1 MGNDL
6 LRIAV
11 VILSTINAV
20 MWEFY
25 TESTIMALVWAALA
39 IAFLVWTLR
48 DIRNR

>member
-11 VILSTINAV
+11 VILSSINAV

-25 TESTIMALVWAALA
+25 TESTFMAVVWAAIA
-39 IAFLVWTLR
+39 IAFMVWA
-48 DIRNR
+48 IREIRYR

>member
-11 VILSTINAV
+11 VILSSINAV

-25 TESTIMALVWAALA
+25 TQSTFMAVIWVSIA
-39 IAFLVWTLR
+39 IVFVVWTVR
-48 DIRNR
+48 EIRYR

>member
-11 VILSTINAV
+11 IILSSINAV

-25 TESTIMALVWAALA
+25 TESTFMAVVWVA
-39 IAFLVWTLR
+39 IAIGFLVWTVR
-48 DIRNR
+48 EIRYR

>member
-6 LRIAV
+6 LRITV

-25 TESTIMALVWAALA
+25 TESTFMALIWAAIA
-39 IAFLVWTLR
+39 IAFLVWTVR
-48 DIRNR
+48 EIRNR

>member
-11 VILSTINAV
+11 VILSSINAV

-25 TESTIMALVWAALA
+25 TQSTFMAVVWASIA
-39 IAFLVWTLR
+39 IIFVVWTVR
-48 DIRNR
+48 EIRYR

>member
-11 VILSTINAV
+11 VILSSINAV

-25 TESTIMALVWAALA
+25 TESTLMALIWGA
-39 IAFLVWTLR
+39 IASVFLVWTVR
-48 DIRNR
+48 EIRNR